1 MSALFSG
8 LIQGNRNATYTIRAF
23 GPALGVVAYGSA
35 DFDASHCRVHA
46 IIEQELDSRGGQMPA
61 SGLIQELVHGHGL
74 NHRLALFYLLT
85 FVRQAR
91 AEITLTANHDV
102 TLSSNRRFKGDRL
115 SAGLVESIAFSS
127 ALIGSFETVTLEPSP
142 TWESALPY
150 VRALDSALEADAL
163 VSSEIQEPR
172 QLLRRVLQLR
182 EKIQKTRLALEGF
195 RTIFPGSATV
205 ADKTLSDLEA
215 LTASAGYGSDYI
227 GFYNTAEDRFG
238 DAANLTNA
246 VEAFK
251 RAKRLGMLVE
261 VISRAKTY
269 LDKIR

>member
-1 MSALFSG
+1 
-8 LIQGNRNATYTIRAF
+8 
-23 GPALGVVAYGSA
+23 
-35 DFDASHCRVHA
+35 
-46 IIEQELDSRGGQMPA
+46 MPA

>member
-1 MSALFSG
+1 
-8 LIQGNRNATYTIRAF
+8 
-23 GPALGVVAYGSA
+23 
-35 DFDASHCRVHA
+35 
-46 IIEQELDSRGGQMPA
+46 MPA

-150 VRALDSALEADAL
+150 VRALDSALKADAL
-163 VSSEIQEPR
+163 VSSEIQVPR
-172 QLLRRVLQLR
+172 QPLVGCCNSV
-182 EKIQKTRLALEGF
+182 KKYKKLAC
-195 RTIFPGSATV
+195 R
-205 ADKTLSDLEA
+205 
-215 LTASAGYGSDYI
+215 
-227 GFYNTAEDRFG
+227 
-238 DAANLTNA
+238 
-246 VEAFK
+246 
-251 RAKRLGMLVE
+251 
-261 VISRAKTY
+261 
-269 LDKIR
+269 

>member
-1 MSALFSG
+1 
-8 LIQGNRNATYTIRAF
+8 
-23 GPALGVVAYGSA
+23 
-35 DFDASHCRVHA
+35 
-46 IIEQELDSRGGQMPA
+46 MPA

-74 NHRLALFYLLT
+74 NHSLAMFYLLA
-85 FVRQAR
+85 FVRHAR

-102 TLSSNRRFKGDRL
+102 TLSSNRRFEGDRL
-115 SAGLVESIAFSS
+115 SAGLVGSIAFSS

-205 ADKTLSDLEA
+205 ADKTLSNLEA
-215 LTASAGYGSDYI
+215 LTASAGYSSDYI